1 MGGVQAGDGHVQ
13 SPNVTDGPAEAGV
26 SEILVVDDN
35 DLVRDMCALVLRR
48 AGHLTHAVESG
59 AAALAVLADHPGIE
73 VVLTDLGLPGEP
85 SGPALVEGLLQR
97 EPAVGVVAMSGHADL
112 AGRVADAVAT
122 LAKPFSMDELLGAVD
137 LAVDVTRRR
146 RGEVQP

>member
-1 MGGVQAGDGHVQ
+1 MGGVRGDDGHVQ
-13 SPNVTDGPAEAGV
+13 SPNVTDGDAAGRA

-48 AGHLTHAVESG
+48 AGHVTHAVESG
-59 AAALAVLADHPGIE
+59 AAALAALGEHGGIE

-85 SGPALVEGLLQR
+85 SGPALVQGLLQR
-97 EPAVGVVAMSGHADL
+97 EPAIGVVAMSGHADL
-112 AGRVADAVAT
+112 AGRVADTVAT

-146 RGEVQP
+146 RAAPT